1 MNARL
6 LGKYFGSDR
15 QWRGPCVVIL
25 TADAAIQVS
34 GSDSIVQGGIKT
46 YAPRL
51 ISGRVAADAAC
62 LLAEEQAL
70 LLVQV
75 RQIRQATGEDQTQ
88 RTLIVVDLGHIAAVE
103 FPDAEPLAAFGVSP
117 PPVRSL

>member
-6 LGKYFGSDR
+6 LGKYFGTDR
-15 QWRGPCVVIL
+15 QWRGPCVVVL

-51 ISGRVAADAAC
+51 ISGRVSADAVC

-70 LLVQV
+70 LLVQTQ
-75 RQIRQATGEDQTQ
+75 RIRQATGEDQTQ
-88 RTLIVVDLGHIAAVE
+88 RTLVVVDLTHVAAVE
-103 FPDAEPLAAFGVSP
+103 FPDVEPLAAFGVSP
-117 PPVRSL
+117 PPGR

>member
-6 LGKYFGSDR
+6 LAKYFGADR
-15 QWRGPCVVIL
+15 QWRGPCIVVVN
-25 TADAAIQVS
+25 ADAAIQVS
-34 GSDSIVQGGIKT
+34 GSDSIVQGGLKT

-51 ISGRVAADAAC
+51 ISGRLAADAVC

-70 LLVQV
+70 LIVQV

-88 RTLIVVDLGHIAAVE
+88 RTLLAVDLAHIAVIE
-103 FPDAEPLAAFGVSP
+103 FPDIEPLATFGVSP
-117 PPVRSL
+117 PPGK